1 MKNTWKKVDEI
12 MGRLRKQIASNAVK
26 LHKQAREGFFKFK
39 PFSVK
44 QRKVLSWWCPTSPVK
59 HYNGIIADGSIRA
72 GKTLSMSLGFVF
84 WAMETFDGQ
93 NFAMCGK
100 TIGSLRRNV
109 IFWLKLMLRSRG
121 YTVQDRRTDNLL
133 IIRRNGKI
141 NYFYLFGG
149 KDERSQDLIQGI
161 TLAGLF
167 CDEVALMPES
177 FVEQA
182 TGRCSVEGSKWWFNC
197 NPQGPQHW
205 FYKKWIKAC
214 RKRGLLYL
222 HFTMDD
228 NLSLSQAIKERYKLQ
243 YVGVFFQRYI
253 LGLWVVA
260 EGAIYRYFAENK
272 AQFFIDTKTEDGNRK
287 LDYDYIQIGF
297 DPGKSKSAHAIVA
310 CGIKRGKK
318 LTALMSRRKKSAGTT
333 PEDIYIFVEQFIRDV
348 QDKYGSYDKPIT
360 AIYVDVAE
368 QTLINGLR
376 ARLNIAVLQSIK
388 NEIIDRIRATLAL
401 MSSGRFYYT
410 DDCDTL
416 EKAFEGAVYNPK
428 APPNKD
434 ERLDDG
440 TSDIDTLD
448 GFEYSWESEIRGY
461 LYV

>member
-1 MKNTWKKVDEI
+1 
-12 MGRLRKQIASNAVK
+12 MGRLRAQINNNTKS
-26 LHKQAREGFFKFK
+26 LLKQAREGFLKFK
-39 PFSVK
+39 PFSEK
-44 QRKVLSWWCPTSPVK
+44 QKKVLSWWCETSPVK
-59 HYNGIIADGSIRA
+59 DYNGIIADGSIRS

-93 NFAMCGK
+93 NLALCGK
-100 TIGSLRRNV
+100 TIGALRRNV

-133 IIRRNGKI
+133 IIRRNGKT

-161 TLAGLF
+161 TLAGAF
-167 CDEVALMPES
+167 FDEVAIMPES
-177 FVEQA
+177 FVNQA
-182 TGRCSVEGSKWWFNC
+182 TGRCSVEGSKYWFNC

-228 NLSLSQAIKERYKLQ
+228 NLSLSQAIKERYMVQ

-260 EGAIYRYFAENK
+260 EGAIYRYFTEHK
-272 AQFFIDTKTEDGNRK
+272 QRFFIDTSTEEGRK
-287 LDYDYIQIGF
+287 QLDYDYIQIGF
-297 DPGKSKSAHAIVA
+297 DPGKSKSAHALVA
-310 CGIKRGKK
+310 TGIKRNGKK
-318 LTALMSRRKKSAGTT
+318 LTALKSKRIKSEGTT
-333 PEDIYIFVEQFIRDV
+333 PEDIYSCVKEFIRDV
-348 QDKYGSYDKPIT
+348 REKYASIDCPVYC
-360 AIYVDVAE
+360 IYVDVAE

-376 ARLNIAVLQSIK
+376 NCLDIPVYPSIK
-388 NEIIDRIRATLAL
+388 NEIIDRIRATLGL
-401 MSSGRFYYT
+401 MASGRFFYT
-410 DDCDTL
+410 DDCMTL
-416 EKAFEGAVYNPK
+416 EKAFDGALYDPK
-428 APPNKD
+428 STPGKD

-440 TSDIDTLD
+440 KTSDIDTLD